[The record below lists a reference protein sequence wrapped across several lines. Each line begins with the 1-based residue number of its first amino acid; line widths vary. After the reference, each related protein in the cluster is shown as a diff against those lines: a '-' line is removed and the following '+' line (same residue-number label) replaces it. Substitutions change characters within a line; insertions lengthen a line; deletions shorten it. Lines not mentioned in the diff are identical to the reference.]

1 VTDEAEGDEA
11 MTLLILL
18 AEELTRDRL
27 REAER
32 YRLAAKVKSK
42 RRLRRSL
49 LQRIGLASG
58 GERLKDRLTW
68 TTPIVELEEDEF
80 GWGID

>member
-32 YRLAAKVKSK
+32 HRLAAKVNS
-42 RRLRRSL
+42 RDRIRPRFIRLR
-49 LQRIGLASG
+49 IF
-58 GERLKDRLTW
+58 E
-68 TTPIVELEEDEF
+68 
-80 GWGID
+80 